1 MFLPNKKTKTDV
13 DYVKNRTGPRPDS
26 KLKKPKPSKKTK
38 TR

>member
-1 MFLPNKKTKTDV
+1 MNFNRNAKVNL

-26 KLKKPKPSKKTK
+26 KKPNQTKKSKKTK